1 MYERCYLHC
10 GHAKTGSTT
19 LQSTFAANRELLSD
33 LTGITYPQVPGT
45 RGGNHMD
52 LIGLPYVRKDTPMM
66 TAGSGDRDALN
77 AFFAQNPGQGGTLV
91 LSSETVA
98 SLRQPELEA
107 LRDDL
112 LRHCKEVVL
121 VIYLRHPLSY
131 APSFAQTQIKNGVR
145 SLADCCTE
153 PRFVRYAHTMR
164 VFEQVF
170 GHDNIVARDFARPAL
185 VEKDIIADFLDVV
198 AGRPDIARHPEFER
212 RNRNVSLS
220 CTAIA
225 LADYVYRTWP
235 DMPRNQWALTQFL
248 GTVEGPRVVLPQD
261 ARDYVEQAMEPHL
274 DHIAQEYGITLDMGS
289 NLSYGD
295 VDYAGLLT
303 PELCARVEEVTH
315 PMRVAPSA
323 AV

>member
-1 MYERCYLHC
+1 
-10 GHAKTGSTT
+10 
-19 LQSTFAANRELLSD
+19 
-33 LTGITYPQVPGT
+33 
-45 RGGNHMD
+45 
-52 LIGLPYVRKDTPMM
+52 
-66 TAGSGDRDALN
+66 
-77 AFFAQNPGQGGTLV
+77 
-91 LSSETVA
+91 VA

-153 PRFVRYAHTMR
+153 PRFVRYAPTMR

-170 GHDNIVARDFARPAL
+170 GRDNIVARDIARPAL
-185 VEKDIIADFLDVV
+185 VEQDIIADFLDVV
-198 AGRPDIARHPEFER
+198 AGRPDIASHPEFER

-248 GTVEGPRVVLPQD
+248 GTVEGPRFVLPLA
-261 ARDYVEQAMEPHL
+261 ARDYVEQAMGRHL
-274 DHIAQEYGITLDMGS
+274 DYIQQGYGVTLDMGS

-303 PELCARVEEVTH
+303 PELCARVDAEIR
-315 PMRVAPSA
+315 PLLRGASA
-323 AV
+323 ARAV